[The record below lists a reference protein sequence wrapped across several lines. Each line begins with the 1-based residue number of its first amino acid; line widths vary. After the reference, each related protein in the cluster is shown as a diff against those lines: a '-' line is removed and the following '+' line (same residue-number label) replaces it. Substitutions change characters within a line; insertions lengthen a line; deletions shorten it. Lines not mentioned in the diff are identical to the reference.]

1 MKQTPKDREFIAK
14 KIRKLKEEGMEQ
26 KQAVAVA
33 MQMLEDKKKG
43 PKQKLKKVSKQLA
56 KASKLHAGQSKVT
69 KQLAEDL

>member
-33 MQMLEDKKKG
+33 MRMLEDKKKG

-69 KQLAEDL
+69 KKLAEEL

>member
-33 MQMLEDKKKG
+33 MRMLEDKKK
-43 PKQKLKKVSKQLA
+43 A
-56 KASKLHAGQSKVT
+56 QSKS
-69 KQLAEDL
+69 

>member
-1 MKQTPKDREFIAK
+1 M
-14 KIRKLKEEGMEQ
+14 GQ

-56 KASKLHAGQSKVT
+56 NASKLHAGQSKIT